1 MVCPPFYSF
10 YGQTDRIALLPPN
23 TLISILGD
31 LPRFT
36 NPQINL
42 LTLPSSLKVLHTPH
56 YSTQALLSRLLN
68 RLNPSSSSDMDVE
81 TQEEKEKSISVIDL
95 ASIENLAIGMTSEL
109 LESVEMTRKEF
120 GVIGGVSG
128 IVRDDQAG
136 GGVRWYRDLISEW
149 HIDPL

>member
-1 MVCPPFYSF
+1 M
-10 YGQTDRIALLPPN
+10 
-23 TLISILGD
+23 ISILGD

-68 RLNPSSSSDMDVE
+68 RLNPTSSSETSIE
-81 TQEEKEKSISVIDL
+81 TQEEEKEKSISVIEL

>member
-1 MVCPPFYSF
+1 M
-10 YGQTDRIALLPPN
+10 
-23 TLISILGD
+23 ISILGD

-68 RLNPSSSSDMDVE
+68 RLNPSLLDHPDDDNPGR
-81 TQEEKEKSISVIDL
+81 EKSVSVIEL
-95 ASIENLAIGMTSEL
+95 ASIEILAIGMTSEL
-109 LESVEMTRKEF
+109 LESVEMSRKEF
-120 GVIGGVSG
+120 GIIGGVG
-128 IVRDDQAG
+128 GVVRDEQAG

-149 HIDPL
+149 HIEPL

>member
-1 MVCPPFYSF
+1 M
-10 YGQTDRIALLPPN
+10 A
-23 TLISILGD
+23 D

-68 RLNPSSSSDMDVE
+68 RLNPSESLDNPDDDNPGR
-81 TQEEKEKSISVIDL
+81 EKSVSVIEL

-109 LESVEMTRKEF
+109 LESVEMSRKEF
-120 GVIGGVSG
+120 GIIGGVG
-128 IVRDDQAG
+128 GVVRDEQAG

-149 HIDPL
+149 HIEPL

>member
-1 MVCPPFYSF
+1 LVCPPFYSF

-109 LESVEMTRKEF
+109 LESVEITRKEF

>member
-1 MVCPPFYSF
+1 
-10 YGQTDRIALLPPN
+10 
-23 TLISILGD
+23 LGD

-68 RLNPSSSSDMDVE
+68 RLNPTSSSETDVD
-81 TQEEKEKSISVIDL
+81 TQEEKEKSISVIEL

-109 LESVEMTRKEF
+109 LESVETTRKEF

-136 GGVRWYRDLISEW
+136 GGVRWYRDIISEW

>member
-1 MVCPPFYSF
+1 
-10 YGQTDRIALLPPN
+10 
-23 TLISILGD
+23 
-31 LPRFT
+31 
-36 NPQINL
+36 
-42 LTLPSSLKVLHTPH
+42 
-56 YSTQALLSRLLN
+56 
-68 RLNPSSSSDMDVE
+68 MDIE
-81 TQEEKEKSISVIDL
+81 IQEKEKEKSISVIEL

>member
-1 MVCPPFYSF
+1 M
-10 YGQTDRIALLPPN
+10 
-23 TLISILGD
+23 GD

-68 RLNPSSSSDMDVE
+68 RLNPTSSSEMRLE
-81 TQEEKEKSISVIDL
+81 TPEEKEKSISVIEL

-128 IVRDDQAG
+128 IVRDEQAG

>member
-1 MVCPPFYSF
+1 
-10 YGQTDRIALLPPN
+10 
-23 TLISILGD
+23 LGD

-68 RLNPSSSSDMDVE
+68 RLNPTSSSDMDE
-81 TQEEKEKSISVIDL
+81 EIQEEKEKSISVIEL

>member
-1 MVCPPFYSF
+1 M
-10 YGQTDRIALLPPN
+10 
-23 TLISILGD
+23 ISILGD

-36 NPQINL
+36 NPQINF

-68 RLNPSSSSDMDVE
+68 RLNSTSSSELGLE
-81 TQEEKEKSISVIDL
+81 TQEEKEKSISVIEL

-120 GVIGGVSG
+120 GVIGDVSG
-128 IVRDDQAG
+128 IVRDEQAG

-149 HIDPL
+149 HIEPL

>member
-1 MVCPPFYSF
+1 M
-10 YGQTDRIALLPPN
+10 
-23 TLISILGD
+23 GD

-68 RLNPSSSSDMDVE
+68 RLNPTSSSEMGLE
-81 TQEEKEKSISVIDL
+81 TPEEKEKSISVIEL
-95 ASIENLAIGMTSEL
+95 ASIENLAIGMTSEV

-128 IVRDDQAG
+128 IVRDEQAG

-149 HIDPL
+149 HIEPL